1 MTISKKNQKRNLTK
15 KTFTVPKSVCDREV
29 ENEDGE
35 EEIDHHHVIVEKDR
49 DQNHENA
56 VQVANVVRGDH
67 QETEIAIEAS
77 HVTEVIE
84 ICVGVIHVARV
95 AMSGVLEA
103 MFGDLDMTF
112 VDLVLILGKT
122 HFNEII
128 GIKNFPSE
136 KDDRKMRRSRSKQ
149 SLTEKR
155 LSPLTEDKLSLAE
168 QVRTVINV
176 PNIAFFVSW

>member
-1 MTISKKNQKRNLTK
+1 M
-15 KTFTVPKSVCDREV
+15 

-49 DQNHENA
+49 DQNHESA

-128 GIKNFPSE
+128 GIKNWNFPSE

-176 PNIAFFVSW
+176 PIIAFLYLGD